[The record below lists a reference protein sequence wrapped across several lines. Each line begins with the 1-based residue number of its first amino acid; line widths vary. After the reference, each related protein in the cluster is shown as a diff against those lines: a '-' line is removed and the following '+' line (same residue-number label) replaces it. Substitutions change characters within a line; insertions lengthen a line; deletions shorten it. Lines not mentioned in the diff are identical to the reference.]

1 MLNQSTDIVFKS
13 LMNKF
18 LALLLLSPIVV
29 SNEIGYKD
37 YQCGKGFK
45 ALDIKH
51 SLHSLRHTHASNML
65 SNNYPVT
72 QLAHRLGHA
81 DPSITLSIYSHV
93 VKGMEIDVNN
103 YMPNIAL
110 KQVK

>member
-1 MLNQSTDIVFKS
+1 MALN
-13 LMNKF
+13 
-18 LALLLLSPIVV
+18 
-29 SNEIGYKD
+29 
-37 YQCGKGFK
+37 
-45 ALDIKH
+45 IKY

-65 SNNYPVT
+65 MNNFPVL
-72 QLAHRLGHA
+72 QLSHRLGHA

>member
-1 MLNQSTDIVFKS
+1 MSDKLI
-13 LMNKF
+13 
-18 LALLLLSPIVV
+18 
-29 SNEIGYKD
+29 
-37 YQCGKGFK
+37 
-45 ALDIKH
+45 
-51 SLHSLRHTHASNML
+51 
-65 SNNYPVT
+65 

-81 DPSITLSIYSHV
+81 DPSISLSIYSHV